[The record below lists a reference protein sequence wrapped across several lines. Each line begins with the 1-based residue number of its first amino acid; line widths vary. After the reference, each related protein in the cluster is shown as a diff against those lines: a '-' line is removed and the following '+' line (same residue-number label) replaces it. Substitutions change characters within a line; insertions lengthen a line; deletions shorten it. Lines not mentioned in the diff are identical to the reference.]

1 MQRRANLDQIAA
13 QSLPQINCHREVW
26 EMVPMI
32 EDLNDYQ
39 EILGMQ
45 LWILDQSLQET
56 MTLRSSPS
64 SLPITSKILPEG
76 AEYLCP
82 VGSLNCRQRQAKGPM
97 VTSTVLTVSWR
108 ILALRQLL
116 NGEIYQST
124 NSSASSSRLRICKQS
139 QWIDYQ
145 IGARNYSTTWVVC
158 GQSIQVPDQDACLPL
173 LGDLQ
178 IYR

>member
-1 MQRRANLDQIAA
+1 MQWRIQDH
-13 QSLPQINCHREVW
+13 SL
-26 EMVPMI
+26 
-32 EDLNDYQ
+32 L
-39 EILGMQ
+39 
-45 LWILDQSLQET
+45 ET

-64 SLPITSKILPEG
+64 SLPITSTRLPEG

-82 VGSLNCRQRQAKGPM
+82 VGSLNCRQRQSKGPM

-108 ILALRQLL
+108 ILAPRQLL

-124 NSSASSSRLRICKQS
+124 NSSASFSRLRICKQS

-145 IGARNYSTTWVVC
+145 TEASYYSMTWVAC
-158 GQSIQVPDQDACLPL
+158 GLSIPELGQVVHLPL
-173 LGDLQ
+173 HRDLR